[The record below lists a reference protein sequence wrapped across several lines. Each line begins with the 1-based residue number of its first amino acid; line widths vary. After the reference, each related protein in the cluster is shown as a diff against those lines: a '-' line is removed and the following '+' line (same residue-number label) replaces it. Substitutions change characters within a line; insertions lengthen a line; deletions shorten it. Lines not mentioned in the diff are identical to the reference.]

1 MLVLVSA
8 RREKEELLKSWQ
20 QGVLVIEWKWSITA
34 RGVCMRNVLVKLTHS
49 ELQLHTVKSFVPMN
63 LHTRTHQCQV
73 KPTPGQILNWV
84 ELDPGTQE
92 PSSLSKLHCLCKCF
106 VCWTRCSMFIL
117 RLWRGGKINFILNS
131 FLLIWQLP
139 PSPHFTTA
147 PGLFPTLR
155 IFVLYTVSIL
165 CLLSKK
171 RLTASQKLKT
181 FPKSG
186 LVFKTHKPL
195 CLI

>member
-1 MLVLVSA
+1 MLVLVSP

-20 QGVLVIEWKWSITA
+20 QGVLVIEWKRSITA

-49 ELQLHTVKSFVPMN
+49 KLHTVKSFIPMN
-63 LHTRTHQCQV
+63 LHTWTHQCQV
-73 KPTPGQILNWV
+73 KPTPGLILNWV
-84 ELDPGTQE
+84 ELDPGTEE

-155 IFVLYTVSIL
+155 IFVLSIL

-181 FPKSG
+181 FPKCNARTWSS
-186 LVFKTHKPL
+186 LVFKAH
-195 CLI
+195 